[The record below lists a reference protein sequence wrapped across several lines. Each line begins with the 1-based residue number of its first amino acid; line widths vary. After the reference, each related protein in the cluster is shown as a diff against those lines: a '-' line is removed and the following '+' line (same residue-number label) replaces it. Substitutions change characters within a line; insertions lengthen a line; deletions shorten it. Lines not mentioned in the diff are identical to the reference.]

1 MSQAL
6 GVRSAPSR
14 PRPSPNPSG
23 PVEPQDVPD
32 LGDIPLGDTANLR
45 LGDGEAVVSGE
56 IQGVPVD
63 LRIDRNGVQID
74 PGALNRER
82 EVTEEAPQ
90 PAP

>member
-1 MSQAL
+1 
-6 GVRSAPSR
+6 
-14 PRPSPNPSG
+14 
-23 PVEPQDVPD
+23 VEPQDVPD